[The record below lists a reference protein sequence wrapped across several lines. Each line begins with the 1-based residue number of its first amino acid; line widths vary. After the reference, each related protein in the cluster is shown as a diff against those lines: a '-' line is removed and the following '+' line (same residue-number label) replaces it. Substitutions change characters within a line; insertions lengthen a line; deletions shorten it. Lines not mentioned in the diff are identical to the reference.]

1 MVLNSRK
8 TRPLLVAFSAIAA
21 LTTGCRGAHVRSDAN
36 AGALAGSAPIAVP
49 SADSTG
55 GRIHDAVLVSAR
67 ADEPPAPVPVPPP
80 MPMPMPTPA
89 PMPAPTP
96 GPVPAAGDEAKNL
109 LDETARRAA
118 IDKEKADYL
127 VAVKL
132 EEARNLVAL
141 GDNEG
146 AARVL
151 IEARSLAPTNAEVL
165 RLLSSVQESLAQRGP
180 AAAGTLEELL
190 RQQKIRIDEQRTSA
204 QNFFSLGRSA
214 QQKGDYDRAIENFQ
228 SALNIITS
236 SPYEI
241 DWRTLKQDA
250 QNGLAAS
257 EKGRKDAEKAVRR
270 SDNERALGDLAD
282 DEEKRLLEEQ
292 ARLET
297 IMISAIM
304 AFGRDEYELAEN
316 QADIVLESQPDNRK
330 AKDLKN
336 AATSAR
342 HEKVAREQTR
352 KDQLAMKEWAL
363 DMQGS
368 RNLEHK
374 ILRWPSQKFW
384 NDITHARA
392 ARQSAFGGAKQS
404 PEEIALAAKLR
415 TTTVNLSVEGRPFK
429 EVLQTLQIQS
439 GVNIL
444 LDARS
449 PEVGD
454 AQVQPTSVEQ
464 VSLKQALDML
474 MAMTEGL
481 VWTIQGNVVVFM
493 KKELVKHNL
502 TLNVHGVADL
512 TAGLTEFK
520 PPKIDLVP
528 ADQVNDEENPLFGSE
543 GEETIKPY
551 GSIDDIIELV
561 KSAVG
566 NTETWAVEGAS
577 INAQG
582 TTGIVVKH
590 TAEVQGQVEK
600 FLNDLRAFA
609 GIVVTIETRFLTVS
623 DNFLRDVGVDIR
635 GLGGQTPGSLVN
647 LDDVTNGLEDKAS
660 AGRDNGGPGLPAGV
674 ALNPSAGAYFND
686 GRDGDFRGRN
696 ENIFERPLGTILSSL
711 GGASFSLAYLDDS
724 QLAAVIKAVE
734 KNQSGRTLTAPTIT
748 VYNTQRANLTVV
760 NQLSY
765 IQDFDVEVAQTSFIA
780 DPIIGVIQDGLTL
793 DVRPTV
799 SNDRRFI
806 TLELQPTVAKL
817 SEPIPTF
824 STTLGSS
831 FTPVIIQLPELRLQ
845 RARTTVRLP
854 DGGSIVIGGLKN
866 ISTVDRT
873 SEIPFL
879 AKIPLLSFLTS
890 RKGRSDEQSN
900 LMIIVRAKIT
910 DLQEEESRFRGR

>member
-8 TRPLLVAFSAIAA
+8 AGPILVAFSAIAA
-21 LTTGCRGAHVRSDAN
+21 LTTGCRGAHVRGDAN
-36 AGALAGSAPIAVP
+36 EGTLAGTTAVDP
-49 SADSTG
+49 TG

-67 ADEPPAPVPVPPP
+67 ADEPPAPMPEPTPAP
-80 MPMPMPTPA
+80 MPEPTPMPVPTPA
-89 PMPAPTP
+89 PMPAPA
-96 GPVPAAGDEAKNL
+96 PAPTAADEAKTL
-109 LDETARRAA
+109 LDDTARREA
-118 IDKEKADYL
+118 IAKEKVQYL
-127 VAVKL
+127 VAKKL
-132 EEARNLVAL
+132 DEARALVAR

-146 AARVL
+146 AERVL
-151 IEARSLAPTNAEVL
+151 REAYDLAPTNTEVRQAL
-165 RLLSSVQESLAQRGP
+165 ASVQESLARRGP
-180 AAAGTLEELL
+180 AAAGTLEEL
-190 RQQKIRIDEQRTSA
+190 REQQKIRIDEQRTTA
-204 QNFFSLGRSA
+204 EKYYSLGRMA
-214 QQKGDYDRAIENFQ
+214 QDKGDFDRAIENFEQ
-228 SALNIITS
+228 ALFIITS
-236 SPYEI
+236 SPYPI

-250 QNGLAAS
+250 ENGLAS
-257 EKGRKDAEKAVRR
+257 SQKSRKDSEKAVRR
-270 SDNERALGDLAD
+270 AANERALGDLAD

-292 ARLET
+292 ARLESL
-297 IMISAIM
+297 MGSAVQ
-304 AFGRDEYELAEN
+304 AFDRDEYELAEN
-316 QADIVLESQPDNRK
+316 QADLVLEAQPDNRK
-330 AKDLKN
+330 ARELKD
-336 AATSAR
+336 AATAAR
-342 HEKVAREQTR
+342 HEKVSREQTK
-352 KDQLAMKEWAL
+352 KDQLAMKEWWL
-363 DMQGS
+363 DMQGT

-374 ILRWPSQKFW
+374 ILRWPSQRFW
-384 NDITHARA
+384 NRITA
-392 ARQSAFGGAKQS
+392 ARLNRASAFGGSKKS
-404 PEEIALAAKLR
+404 PEEVALAAKLK

-429 EVLQTLQIQS
+429 EVVQTLQIQS

-444 LDARS
+444 LDPRIND
-449 PEVGD
+449 VGEN
-454 AQVQPTSVEQ
+454 QVQPINVEQ
-464 VSLKQALDML
+464 VSLEQALDML
-474 MAMTEGL
+474 KATAEG
-481 VWTIQGNVVVFM
+481 VIWTIQGNVVVFT

-502 TLNVHGVADL
+502 TLVVHGVADL
-512 TAGLTEFK
+512 TTGLTEFK

-528 ADQVNDEENPLFGSE
+528 SDQVNDEENPLFGSE
-543 GEETIKPY
+543 GEETLKPY

-566 NTETWAVEGAS
+566 TTETWSIDGAS
-577 INAQG
+577 IAAQG
-582 TTGIVVKH
+582 TLGIVVKH
-590 TAEVQGQVEK
+590 TPEVQAQVEK

-623 DNFLRDVGVDIR
+623 DNFLRDVGVDFR

-686 GRDGDFRGRN
+686 GKDGDFRGRS

-711 GGASFSLAYLDDS
+711 GGASMTLSYLDDS
-724 QLAAVIKAVE
+724 QLSAVIKAVE
-734 KNQSGRTLTAPTIT
+734 KTQSGRTLTAPTIT

-866 ISTVDRT
+866 ISTVDRS
-873 SEIPFL
+873 SEVPFI
-879 AKIPLLSFLTS
+879 AKIPILSFLLS

-910 DLQEEESRFRGR
+910 DLQEEEARIRGR